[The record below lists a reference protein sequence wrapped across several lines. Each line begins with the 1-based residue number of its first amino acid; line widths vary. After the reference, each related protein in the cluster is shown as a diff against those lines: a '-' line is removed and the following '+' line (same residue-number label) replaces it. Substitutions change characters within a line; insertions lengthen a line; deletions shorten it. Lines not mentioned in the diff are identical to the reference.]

1 MNKNY
6 LLCGVGGQGT
16 VLAAKV
22 IAEAAIARGEE
33 VKTTETIGM
42 AQRGGPVTSF
52 VRTGENIHSPIIP
65 LGTADAILGFEPGE
79 VVRNLSYLKPGG
91 TVVVNSKAQ
100 MPVTAALTGSDYNG
114 KEMIGYLQKCGARV
128 IIVDGEALCRECG
141 SEKVLNVILLGAA
154 IASGA
159 VDVTAEE
166 AEKALLSRL
175 PEKLHELNRRA
186 LNLGMKNGGKQ

>member
-22 IAEAAIARGEE
+22 IAEAAIARGED

-114 KEMIGYLQKCGARV
+114 NDRVPAKVRRPCYNSGWRSALPGVRFGEGAERDPSGGGHRLRRCGHHGGGS
-128 IIVDGEALCRECG
+128 GEGL
-141 SEKVLNVILLGAA
+141 
-154 IASGA
+154 A
-159 VDVTAEE
+159 VPPAGETA
-166 AEKALLSRL
+166 
-175 PEKLHELNRRA
+175 
-186 LNLGMKNGGKQ
+186 